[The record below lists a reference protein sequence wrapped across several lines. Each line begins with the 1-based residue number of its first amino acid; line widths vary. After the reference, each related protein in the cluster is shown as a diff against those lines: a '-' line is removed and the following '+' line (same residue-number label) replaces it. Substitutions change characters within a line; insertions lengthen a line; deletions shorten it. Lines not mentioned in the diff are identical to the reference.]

1 MWREESAADWAL
13 LPAEDARAF
22 REFRETIDRRLDE
35 YIPAGEPA
43 ALLQFPYD
51 GNVGNHMMWV
61 ATTDYLRRRNVPLT
75 YVAHGNNFD
84 VETLRRAVGRGSVLF
99 LGGVTVSRLWPRHAE
114 IKQLVASALPH
125 NRLISLPATMLFVD
139 SADGEGAGELFGA
152 HQNVTLMARDPRSE
166 REARGVFPEHI
177 EIVTIPDMALR
188 LGPQPRRSPAEFD
201 VIWLARDDIEGVGN
215 RPPENV
221 FVFDWPHLR
230 EIRRAYYALRAS
242 GVFSRARGNVPAI
255 PYRRFVAPSMAQLYR
270 LASREVLSFGNR
282 VLDRGKVLVTDRM
295 HPHIHA
301 ALRGQHVVLLPD
313 KFGKNRAVFDAFTHR
328 LTRVHWVDTPAE
340 ALALAR
346 ELAKSV

>member
-1 MWREESAADWAL
+1 MRRKESAADWTH
-13 LPAEDARAF
+13 LPAEDARTF
-22 REFRETIDRRLDE
+22 REFRDTIDQRLDE

-51 GNVGNHMMWV
+51 GNVGNHMMWA
-61 ATTDYLRRRNVPLT
+61 ATADYLERRGVPLA

-84 VETLRRAVGRGSVLF
+84 VEMLRRTVGRGTVLF

-114 IKQLVASALPH
+114 VKRLVAEALPD

-152 HQNVTLMARDPRSE
+152 HRRVTLMARDPRSE
-166 REARGVFPEHI
+166 REARGVFPAHI
-177 EIVTIPDMALR
+177 DVLTVPDMALR

-201 VIWLARDDIEGVGN
+201 VIWLARDDLEGVGT

-221 FVFDWPHLR
+221 FVFDWPKLL

-242 GVFSRARGNVPAI
+242 GVFSRARARVPVL
-255 PYRRFVAPSMAQLYR
+255 PYRRLVAPAMAQLYR
-270 LASREVLSFGNR
+270 LASHEVLSFGNR

-313 KFGKNRAVFDAFTHR
+313 KFGKNRAVFDGFTHR
-328 LTRVHWVDTPAE
+328 LTRVHWADTPAE
-340 ALALAR
+340 ALALAQ
-346 ELAKSV
+346 ELAKKP

>member
-1 MWREESAADWAL
+1 MWREESAADWAR

-22 REFRETIDRRLDE
+22 HEFRETIDRRLDE

-61 ATTDYLRRRNVPLT
+61 ATTDYLSRRRVPLT

-84 VETLRRAVGRGSVLF
+84 VPTLKRAVGRGTVLF

-114 IKQLVASALPH
+114 VKREVAEALPD

-152 HQNVTLMARDPRSE
+152 HRNVTLMARDPRSE
-166 REARGVFPEHI
+166 REARGVFPSSI
-177 EIVTIPDMALR
+177 DITTIPDMALR
-188 LGPQPRRSPAEFD
+188 LGPQPRRSGPEFD
-201 VIWLARDDIEGVGN
+201 VIWLARDDLEGVGN
-215 RPPENV
+215 RPPDNV
-221 FVFDWPHLR
+221 FVFDWPKLD
-230 EIRRAYYALRAS
+230 ESPRAYYAMRAS
-242 GVFSRARGNVPAI
+242 GVFSRARGSVPYL
-255 PYRRFVAPSMAQLYR
+255 PYRHLLAPAMAELYR
-270 LASREVLSFGNR
+270 LASREVLSYGNR
-282 VLDRGKVLVTDRM
+282 VLDRGRVLVTDRM

-328 LTRVHWVDTPAE
+328 LTRVHWVDKPAE
-340 ALALAR
+340 ALALAQ
-346 ELAKSV
+346 ELAKSA

>member
-1 MWREESAADWAL
+1 MPREESTADWGL

-22 REFRETIDRRLDE
+22 RDFREEIDRRLDE
-35 YIPAGEPA
+35 YIPAGDPA

-61 ATTDYLRRRNVPLT
+61 ATTDYLRERRIPVP
-75 YVAHGNNFD
+75 YVAHGDNFD
-84 VETLRRAVGRGSVLF
+84 TDMLRRTVGGGSVLF
-99 LGGVTVSRLWPRHAE
+99 LGGVTISRLWPRHAE
-114 IKQLVASALPH
+114 IKRLVAEALPN

-152 HQNVTLMARDPRSE
+152 HRNVTLMARDPRSE
-166 REARGVFPEHI
+166 REARAVFPQHI
-177 EIVTIPDMALR
+177 GITTVPDMALR
-188 LGPQPRRSPAEFD
+188 LGPQPRRGTPEFD

-215 RPPENV
+215 RPPENL
-221 FVFDWPHLR
+221 FVFDWPPVR
-230 EIRRAYYALRAS
+230 KIPRAYYALRAS
-242 GVFSRARGNVPAI
+242 GVLSRTRHKVPAL
-255 PYRRFVAPSMAQLYR
+255 PYRRLVAPSMAELYR

-328 LTRVHWVDTPAE
+328 LTRVHWVDAPAE
-340 ALALAR
+340 ALALAQ
-346 ELAKSV
+346 ELARSG